1 MLAAL
6 VKAVLDW
13 LTGLVKSE
21 IKQDVKASDVVTD
34 KETTNNFRDAIRRK
48 LRNNKGCVC
57 VGKCECGKCGEDGAK
72 CKR

>member
-6 VKAVLDW
+6 LKAVLDW

-34 KETTNNFRDAIRRK
+34 KETVDNFRSAMRNK
-48 LRNNKGCVC
+48 LRNNKGCVHK
-57 VGKCECGKCGEDGAK
+57 GECRCGEDRAEGEG
-72 CKR
+72 

>member
-6 VKAVLDW
+6 LKAVLDW

-34 KETTNNFRDAIRRK
+34 KETTNTFRDTIRRK
-48 LRNNKGCVC
+48 LRNNKSCVC
-57 VGKCECGKCGEDGAK
+57 VGKCERGRCGED
-72 CKR
+72 RP

>member
-6 VKAVLDW
+6 LKAVLEW

-34 KETTNNFRDAIRRK
+34 KKTVNTFRDSIRRK
-48 LRNNKGCVC
+48 LRNNKSCVC
-57 VGKCECGKCGEDGAK
+57 GGECKCGKCGED
-72 CKR
+72 RP